1 MTDDV
6 RKYIYGTLVVF
17 VFGLLAW
24 ISFIYVNACGFTLTC
39 NRGAFV
45 VERTPIS
52 TLIPAT
58 LPAMQTTIGEV
69 AIPDQC
75 SVAAVDLIGGWVAAG
90 SSETDVFQFVDINGH
105 NCESTF
111 EEVKLLFIEGNLW
124 YSGSLSCVSC
134 HSVDVAVSPAQLD
147 LSSYAGIRAGSRRA
161 DAESNGTDILGSG
174 NWGSSL
180 LYEFIAAT
188 HADTPGHTEAIAD
201 LVIFAGKPLPP
212 AILTTTP
219 TP

>member
-1 MTDDV
+1 MNDDV
-6 RKYIYGTLVVF
+6 RKYIYTTLIIF
-17 VFGLLAW
+17 VAGILVW
-24 ISFIYVNACGFTLTC
+24 IGWIFVNACGFTLSC
-39 NRGAFV
+39 NRGALT
-45 VERTPIS
+45 VERTPIP

-69 AIPDQC
+69 AVPDQC

-90 SSETDVFQFVDINGH
+90 SSETDAFQFVDINGH

-161 DAESNGTDILGSG
+161 DAESSGTDILGSG
-174 NWGSSL
+174 NWESSL

-188 HADTPGHTEAIAD
+188 RADAPGHTEAIAD
-201 LVIFAGKPLPP
+201 LVIFAGKPLP
-212 AILTTTP
+212 AAESTATP

>member
-1 MTDDV
+1 MNDDV

-17 VFGLLAW
+17 VFGLLVW

-45 VERTPIS
+45 VERTPIP

-58 LPAMQTTIGEV
+58 LPAMQITTSEV
-69 AIPDQC
+69 AVPDQC
-75 SVAAVDLIGGWVAAG
+75 SVAAVDLIGEWVAAG

-147 LSSYAGIRAGSRRA
+147 LSTYAGILAGSRRA
-161 DAESNGTDILGSG
+161 DAESSGTDILGSG
-174 NWGSSL
+174 NWESSL

-188 HADTPGHTEAIAD
+188 RADAPGHTEVIAD
-201 LVIFAGKPLPP
+201 LVIFAGRPLPP
-212 AILTTTP
+212 AVLTATP